1 MLLIRGLGGR
11 GLPSGGCVVTIGSYD
26 AIHLGHRALLA
37 RRAEHAA
44 RRAEPS
50 VLLAS
55 EPLPREFLVP
65 DDPPARLTSL
75 RERWRILL
83 SDASLGYLW
92 LLRFGEPLRNLP
104 AEAFAQLLA
113 EKLRARVVVVGH
125 DFRFARR
132 GEATAAVLAA
142 AGVRLG
148 FQVDV
153 VDPVMLDG
161 ERISSSGVRA
171 ALADSDFERARRWL
185 GRPWSMRGRVV
196 AGERRGRKL
205 GFPTANLPLERRR
218 APVAGIFAVRVR
230 GVAGEALPG
239 GARPAALRAARRAAI
254 RQRRHSHRPRR
265 QQDSQGHR
273 GQVALARRLRLALH
287 PRLGLP
293 RTADRAAGGE
303 GARPPGAEARR
314 PGVPRRLPRACTGA
328 DRAAARGLQ
337 APRGPRGLGP
347 ALPHHV
353 AALRGAAAARL
364 RPHHPQ
370 RTRL

>member
-1 MLLIRGLGGR
+1 YTLWCVILPRNLSCATGVYAVSFSTIDGAAVGLVGRSACGMTTTRFLLLILLELTAVSFFFFQAEDGIRDLYVTGVQTCA
-11 GLPSGGCVVTIGSYD
+11 LPIS
-26 AIHLGHRALLA
+26 
-37 RRAEHAA
+37 
-44 RRAEPS
+44 S
-50 VLLAS
+50 VLLTF
-55 EPLPREFLVP
+55 EPLPREYLVP

-148 FQVDV
+148 VQVDV

-239 GARPAALRAARRAAI
+239 VASLGTRPTVGGVEPLLEAHVFDFSGDLYGRELEVEFAAKLRDEACFASLAALTAQMRRDADDARRI
-254 RQRRHSHRPRR
+254 
-265 QQDSQGHR
+265 
-273 GQVALARRLRLALH
+273 LA
-287 PRLGLP
+287 
-293 RTADRAAGGE
+293 T
-303 GARPPGAEARR
+303 PG
-314 PGVPRRLPRACTGA
+314 
-328 DRAAARGLQ
+328 
-337 APRGPRGLGP
+337 
-347 ALPHHV
+347 
-353 AALRGAAAARL
+353 
-364 RPHHPQ
+364 
-370 RTRL
+370 